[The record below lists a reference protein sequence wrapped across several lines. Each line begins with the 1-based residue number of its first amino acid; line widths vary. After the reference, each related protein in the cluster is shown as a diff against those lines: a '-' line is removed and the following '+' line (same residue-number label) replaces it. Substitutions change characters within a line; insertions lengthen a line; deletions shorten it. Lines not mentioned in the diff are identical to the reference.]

1 MAILGA
7 KWGCI
12 ATLYQGTEL
21 RLFLFAPHEQTLGAI
36 RSACED
42 FQRRL
47 LHWKETGAVDFYPP
61 QSSKDADRMYPQSE
75 PESIVYLDDSAQE
88 LAMKILA
95 AKVRID
101 QAEADRAEAEKK
113 LKILIGDANKAVAG
127 NYLVSWPMR
136 QYKAVPAKTVP
147 AKEAY
152 SIRQSTLSIKEIR
165 P

>member
-1 MAILGA
+1 
-7 KWGCI
+7 
-12 ATLYQGTEL
+12 
-21 RLFLFAPHEQTLGAI
+21 
-36 RSACED
+36 
-42 FQRRL
+42 
-47 LHWKETGAVDFYPP
+47 
-61 QSSKDADRMYPQSE
+61 
-75 PESIVYLDDSAQE
+75 
-88 LAMKILA
+88 MKILA